1 MEILLFITSSV
12 MIYYNII
19 TEQLMVNIIIIM
31 TKWYFLPLLMKNA
44 LRLVQNLVQKVF
56 GVGVGQL
63 RESLPECVNLTVL
76 RV

>member
-12 MIYYNII
+12 TVYYNII

-44 LRLVQNLVQKVF
+44 L
-56 GVGVGQL
+56 
-63 RESLPECVNLTVL
+63 
-76 RV
+76 